1 LVCEPLFEVIVSN
14 RARKSLRRLP
24 EYYARRAILAFEAL
38 KQNPAP
44 VPEYDV
50 KKLRGLKDTYRIR
63 IGDIRIEYEVAWES
77 KRISILVVEFRS
89 RAYSA

>member
-1 LVCEPLFEVIVSN
+1 MVCDPLFDIVISN

-24 EYYARRAILAFEAL
+24 QQYARRAILVFEAL

-44 VPEYDV
+44 VPEYEV
-50 KKLRGLKDTYRIR
+50 KKLHGLKDTYRIR

-77 KRISILVVEFRS
+77 KRISILAIEFRS
-89 RAYSA
+89 RAYK

>member
-1 LVCEPLFEVIVSN
+1 VCEDLFEVAISN

-24 EYYARRAILAFEAL
+24 GHYARRAILAFEAL

-50 KKLRGLKDTYRIR
+50 KKLHGLKDVYRIR

-77 KRISILVVEFRS
+77 RRINVLVVEFRS
-89 RAYSA
+89 QAYRS

>member
-1 LVCEPLFEVIVSN
+1 LVRDPLFDIVISN

-24 EYYARRAILAFEAL
+24 QHYARRAILAFEVL

-44 VPEYDV
+44 VPEYEV

-77 KRISILVVEFRS
+77 KRISILAVEFRS
-89 RAYSA
+89 RAYT

>member
-1 LVCEPLFEVIVSN
+1 VCEPLFEVAISN

-24 EYYARRAILAFEAL
+24 DHYARRVVLAFEAL

-50 KKLRGLKDTYRIR
+50 MKLRGLKDVYRIR

-77 KRISILVVEFRS
+77 RLINILVVESRS
-89 RAYSA
+89 RAYRS

>member
-1 LVCEPLFEVIVSN
+1 MCKPLFEVAISN

-24 EYYARRAILAFEAL
+24 EHYARRAILAFEAL

-50 KKLRGLKDTYRIR
+50 RKLHGLKDVYRIR

-77 KRISILVVEFRS
+77 RLISILVVESRS
-89 RAYSA
+89 RAYS

>member
-1 LVCEPLFEVIVSN
+1 VCEPLFEVAVSN

-24 EYYARRAILAFEAL
+24 EHYAQRAILAFEAL

-50 KKLRGLKDTYRIR
+50 RKLRGLKDVYRIR
-63 IGDIRIEYEVAWES
+63 IGDVRIEYEVAWES
-77 KRISILVVEFRS
+77 RLINVLVVEFRS
-89 RAYSA
+89 RAYRS